1 MKSLSEYIKENLD
14 IENINEGSVKFN
26 FDGMDNAD
34 DILKQLSSMQS
45 ASVND
50 KEVEVICDANVDE
63 LNEIYDILKQY
74 SDDERKGIHRTN
86 DEQYAQKTI
95 KFAEKVDELKEMIEK
110 IETPDDKESDDKKLD
125 DKKSDDKESDDKESD
140 DKKSDDK
147 KKEKK
152 EEE

>member
-1 MKSLSEYIKENLD
+1 MKSLSEYIKENLN

-34 DILKQLSSMQS
+34 DILNQLSSMQS

-50 KEVEVICDANVDE
+50 KEVEVVCDANVDE
-63 LNEIYDILKQY
+63 LNEIYDILKKY
-74 SDDERKGIHRTN
+74 SDDERKGSHRTN

-110 IETPDDKESDDKKLD
+110 IETSD
-125 DKKSDDKESDDKESD
+125 DKKSDDKESNDKKSDDKKSDDKESD

>member
-1 MKSLSEYIKENLD
+1 MNSLSEYIKENLD

-26 FDGMDNAD
+26 FDAMDNAD

-110 IETPDDKESDDKKLD
+110 IETPDDKESDDTKSD

-140 DKKSDDK
+140 DKK
-147 KKEKK
+147 KEKK

>member
-1 MKSLSEYIKENLD
+1 MKSLIEYIKESRD
-14 IENINEGSVKFN
+14 QASIKFN

-34 DILKQLSSMQS
+34 EILKKFESIQS

-50 KEVEVICDANVDE
+50 KEVEVMNNANVDE
-63 LNEIYDILKQY
+63 LKEVYDILKKY
-74 SDDERKGIHRTN
+74 SDGERNGSHRTN

-95 KFAEKVDELKEMIEK
+95 KFEKKVNELKEMIDN
-110 IETPDDKESDDKKLD
+110 IEAPDDNKAEDLKA
-125 DKKSDDKESDDKESD
+125 D

-147 KKEKK
+147 KDNKKDDKK